1 MRRILFFLLFT
12 AASSMAFAQETT
24 ENLPPPQ
31 VDVSEADTPIDPE
44 ITILEEE
51 DRTVYE
57 YRDNDGRLYMVKIVP
72 NVGQPYYLLDTDGDG
87 ELDIRSN
94 DPREVAVNMWEIFR
108 W

>member
-1 MRRILFFLLFT
+1 MRRALFCLVIMT
-12 AASSMAFAQETT
+12 ASATLCAQPVT
-24 ENLPPPQ
+24 ENVPPPQ
-31 VDVSEADTPIDPE
+31 VNVDPQSPVDPD

-72 NVGQPYYLLDTDGDG
+72 KVGKPYYLLDTDGDG